1 MYKIKKEQLSA
12 LLETVGRNMD
22 LYLPV
27 SSNGKTNFGIWT
39 EDAKV
44 DLETLKTVK
53 SPKDAFF
60 PQSEVL
66 YSCYKDA
73 KKIEITPQELVNQDF
88 VIFGVRPC
96 DVRGFEVLDRV
107 FLAEPADTYYA
118 ARRKHGIVVS
128 LACHEP
134 EESCFCKVFDID
146 AAAPEGDVA
155 MWAVDDVYCMEAR
168 TEKGEKFL
176 DLVKEHLEPAVD

>member
-1 MYKIKKEQLSA
+1 MYKIRKEQLSA

-27 SSNGKTNFGIWT
+27 DNNGKTNFGIWT

-60 PQSEVL
+60 PQSEIL

-73 KKIEITPQELVNQDF
+73 KKINITPQELVNQDF

-107 FLAEPADTYYA
+107 FLADPVDTYYA
-118 ARRKHGIVVS
+118 ARREHGIVVS

-146 AAAPEGDVA
+146 AATPEGDVA
-155 MWAVDDVYCMEAR
+155 MWAVDDLYCMEAR

-176 DLVKEHLEPAVD
+176 NW